1 MNNGIEKALIDIVE
15 AGRNQNYQKVIEISG
30 SLSASDLIPLQV
42 WRLISLSY
50 RQAAMDKE
58 NLKTLQ
64 AALKKYPY
72 DEELLLSSAI
82 SHLRLNEAHT
92 ARQVLGKII
101 KGNPKHAEALT
112 LQGSLL
118 LSEGKLEQ
126 AGKKIIDAIKS
137 NPNLATAHNEM
148 GKLLLLQEHYEHALM
163 AFGAAADLDSNKTE
177 YRISY
182 GKALLMLERFEEARE
197 TAWGVL
203 SMEPSNTLAGN
214 LLGEALIALKRFDE
228 AKRLYQ
234 ALIEVEPEDHA
245 LHLNLGICLTHTGEN
260 IKAARAY
267 AEAYRLNKDHLPT
280 LLKFTISLRNLKL
293 YSKSIA
299 VALEASKRLPDS
311 VLLHTFLGDTLREN
325 SQAKLAKIHYRK
337 ALKLAPDDNSLH
349 YKLGITLLDN
359 NEYHEA
365 KTQLELLR
373 RRQGGVAPIELMS
386 AYIMCGEAEKVTPLL
401 DSFKNNT
408 DTGSLS
414 TLMYLCTQ
422 LEQHA
427 LSYPELARKFNEA
440 SKVPLCQPKFQT
452 LNPSDEIR
460 VGFVSGDFRHH
471 PVGFFI
477 KNTLAELKNLNVKTY
492 AYSNN
497 PNDDQITETI
507 KTHTSQWRNI
517 RYMNTEQA
525 CNIILE
531 DELHILVDLS
541 GHTRDGRLDIFAR
554 KPSPVQITWLGY
566 WASTG
571 LETIDYLIADPI
583 SVLRSEEEN
592 FSEKILRMPLTRL
605 CYSPPELAY
614 EVSET
619 PAKKSNYITFG
630 SYQSLR
636 KVGRNVLETWASVLC
651 AVPTSKFRWQC
662 HQFDSAANKKIIR
675 ETFKEFGV
683 DPNRLILTPSTGWA
697 DYLQSHDKV
706 DILLDS
712 FPFPGGT
719 TTCDAIWM
727 GVPTLTMLG
736 DTMISR
742 QGASLLSAA
751 GLKDWIATDPAQY
764 VKKAV
769 EFSSDIEALNRVRL
783 CMRDQALNTPV
794 FNSKIFANQLSAV
807 LRDAYKSFE
816 SMPC

>member
-1 MNNGIEKALIDIVE
+1 MNNGLEKALIDIVE

-64 AALKKYPY
+64 AAHKKYSD

-82 SHLRLNEAHT
+82 SHLRLNEIHT

-137 NPNLATAHNEM
+137 DPNLATAHNEM

-197 TAWGVL
+197 VAWGVL

-214 LLGEALIALKRFDE
+214 LLGEALMALKRFDE
-228 AKRLYQ
+228 AETLYQ

-260 IKAARAY
+260 IKAARAF

-299 VALEASKRLPDS
+299 IAMEALKRLPDS
-311 VLLHTFLGDTLREN
+311 VLLHTFLGDILREN
-325 SQAKLAKIHYRK
+325 GQAKLAKVHYRK
-337 ALKLAPDDNSLH
+337 AMKHAPDDHDLH
-349 YKLGITLLDN
+349 YKFGTTLLEN
-359 NEYHEA
+359 NEYKEA
-365 KTQLELLR
+365 RDQLELLMR
-373 RRQGGVAPIELMS
+373 KQGGKAPLELAS
-386 AYIMCGEAEKVTPLL
+386 AYFMCGETEKVLPLL
-401 DSFKNNT
+401 EKFPLDQLNASALS
-408 DTGSLS
+408 SLMFL
-414 TLMYLCTQ
+414 TTQ
-422 LEQHA
+422 LDGHA
-427 LSYPELARKFNEA
+427 ISYAELAERFNTIMQGKA
-440 SKVPLCQPKFQT
+440 CQLDRDSYALQ
-452 LNPSDEIR
+452 SDGVIT
-460 VGFVSGDFRHH
+460 VGFVSGDLRHH
-471 PVGFFI
+471 PVGFF
-477 KNTLAELKNLNVKTY
+477 LKNVIPELRNHKIRAV

-497 PNDDQITETI
+497 PIDDKLTEEF
-507 KTHTSQWRNI
+507 KCSFADWRNI
-517 RYMNTEQA
+517 RYMDTEQA
-525 CNIILE
+525 CKVIIE
-531 DELHILVDLS
+531 DKVHILVDLS
-541 GHTRDGRLDIFAR
+541 GHTRDGRLDIFSQ
-554 KPSPVQITWLGY
+554 KPSPIQVSWLGY

-571 LETIDYLIADPI
+571 LKTIDYLLADP
-583 SVLRSEEEN
+583 VCVPERNNEY
-592 FSEKILRMPLTRL
+592 FSESILRLPSTRL
-605 CYSPPELAY
+605 CYSPPSEY
-614 EVSET
+614 KVRET
-619 PAKKSNYITFG
+619 PAKALGFVTFG
-630 SYQSLR
+630 SFQSLR
-636 KVGRNVLETWASVLC
+636 KVSQNVIRTWAEILKE
-651 AVPTSKFRWQC
+651 VPNSRFRWQC
-662 HQFDSAANKKIIR
+662 HQFTSNQSKRNVRDLFQS
-675 ETFKEFGV
+675 FGIESS
-683 DPNRLILTPSTGWA
+683 RLTLEEATGR
-697 DYLQSHDKV
+697 DEYLESHAKV

-727 GVPTLTMLG
+727 GVPTVTLMG
-736 DTMISR
+736 ETMIAR
-742 QGASLLSAA
+742 QGAALLSAA
-751 GLKDWIATDPAQY
+751 GLNDWIATTIDNY
-764 VKKAV
+764 KSKAI
-769 EFSSDIEALNRVRL
+769 STAKQIDALNETRL
-783 CMRDQALNTPV
+783 AMRPQALARPL
-794 FNSKIFANQLSAV
+794 FNEKLFTKHLADAFHLLAN
-807 LRDAYKSFE
+807 
-816 SMPC
+816 